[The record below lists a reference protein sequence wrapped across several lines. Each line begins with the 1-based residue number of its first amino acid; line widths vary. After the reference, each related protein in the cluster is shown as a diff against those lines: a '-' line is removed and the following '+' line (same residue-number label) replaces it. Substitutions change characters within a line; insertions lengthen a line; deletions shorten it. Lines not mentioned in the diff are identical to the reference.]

1 MFRIVSIAFF
11 LICLFNY
18 NGFGQGRDTIVL
30 YNGQV
35 LIGDVQGANLGLI
48 SIDDIDMK
56 MQNIKLF
63 KIKILVIR
71 ERFKIET
78 VDKRIL
84 YGSMRT
90 TDKNGWVVIH
100 TIEGEDIPMHITRL
114 YHLISMDANFFKRL
128 NGNVAAGLSFT
139 KSSGIGQVT
148 FSANLQYGTKL
159 FNYQLISS
167 SISSIDTGNFSRD
180 NENIQLLTSYDL
192 TPTWFIGT
200 AIQYQRNLELSIS
213 RRYLGMIG
221 PGNKLFIKRTWTLT
235 AVTGMS
241 FSTEKSTEGVSSGLL
256 YEIPLMFQFNFYQFQ
271 NPDIQITSNQ
281 SVYYSLSQ
289 SGRIRY
295 DGSTNFSWQLI
306 RYFYLNI
313 NPYINFDSEPPA
325 GSGSTF
331 DYGIVLG
338 LSYKF

>member
-1 MFRIVSIAFF
+1 MFRIFVIAFF
-11 LICLFNY
+11 LICFFNY
-18 NGFGQGRDTIVL
+18 NGLGQGRDTIVL
-30 YNGQV
+30 YNGQI
-35 LIGDVQGANLGLI
+35 LIGDVQGADLGAI
-48 SIDDIDMK
+48 SIDDMDMK

-63 KIKILVIR
+63 KIKILIIR

-78 VDKRIL
+78 VDKRII

-90 TDKNGWVVIH
+90 TDKYGWVVIH
-100 TIEGEDIPMHITRL
+100 TVKGEDIPLHITRL
-114 YHLISMDANFFKRL
+114 YHLISQDANFFKRL

-148 FSANLQYGTKL
+148 FSANLQYATKL
-159 FNYQLISS
+159 VNYQLISS

-180 NENIQLLTSYDL
+180 NENIQVLASYDL

-200 AIQYQRNLELSIS
+200 AIQYQRNLELSIL

-241 FSTEKSTEGVSSGLL
+241 FSTEKSTEGVSSELL

-271 NPDIQITSNQ
+271 NPDIQVTSNQ

-313 NPYINFDSEPPA
+313 NPYINFDSKPPA

-331 DYGIVLG
+331 DFGLVVG